1 MHQECEVGRAPLLG
15 RSSESISTM
24 LKSPTERERELYN
37 FVLLLLCPQRCTQ
50 WRTLSETESRPGF
63 RVEWKVTGSAALGVR
78 LLFGLRQGTGG
89 GETKAGHPL
98 RGTRRNLVCMLCLLP
113 GFLLRCFYKVGGPR
127 SSSRRSTRL
136 QQGGTRSC
144 KDRAHSFKRMDGAAH
159 LRGTGGLLPPQAPS

>member
-1 MHQECEVGRAPLLG
+1 MGPQRSIADIGGSPRVHQECEVGRAPLLG

-98 RGTRRNLVCMLCLLP
+98 RGTRRNLVCMLLFTTRLP
-113 GFLLRCFYKVGGPR
+113 AALFLQ
-127 SSSRRSTRL
+127 SRRASKQLSEEHTPPTGR
-136 QQGGTRSC
+136 
-144 KDRAHSFKRMDGAAH
+144 HSF
-159 LRGTGGLLPPQAPS
+159 L